1 MSLAAG
7 RWRIWAITVS
17 GRCSQLFELD
27 APFAVESRPSHVCTL
42 RDNVAVK
49 VRNDYSF
56 PAACTIRFRFA
67 AKGARPA
74 LDLFWYDG
82 SMRPPT
88 PEEMEAENKE
98 LAAEG
103 MMFVGDKGKILA
115 GFLGED
121 AQIIPERKMREF
133 QARKAA
139 GRGAAARAGKASARL
154 GRFGWRPAR
163 AARPPTGISCWPGRS
178 RTPST
183 WGRFRCGWE
192 ASDSL
197 STPQARRSP
206 TWPKPTSA

>member
-7 RWRIWAITVS
+7 RWPIWAITAS
-17 GRCSQLFELD
+17 GRSS
-27 APFAVESRPSHVCTL
+27 PSSSWTRRSPWSRGPAISARS

-49 VRNDYSF
+49 IRNDYSF

-82 SMRPPT
+82 SMQPPT
-88 PEEMEAENKE
+88 PEELEAENKE

-133 QARKAA
+133 QAAA
-139 GRGAAARAGKASARL
+139 KPPEAARQREAGEAGARP

-163 AARPPTGISCWPGRS
+163 AASPPTGISCWPARF

-183 WGRFRCGWE
+183 WGRFPCGWE
-192 ASDSL
+192 ASDCS
-197 STPQARRSP
+197 STPRA
-206 TWPKPTSA
+206 